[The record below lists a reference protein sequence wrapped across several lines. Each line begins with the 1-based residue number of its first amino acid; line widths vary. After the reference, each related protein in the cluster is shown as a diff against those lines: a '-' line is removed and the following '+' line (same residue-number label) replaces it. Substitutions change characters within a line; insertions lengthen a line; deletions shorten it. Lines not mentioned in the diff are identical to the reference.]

1 MTPQKRKQG
10 KTQSGKRKAVK
21 INQMKDADVPVD
33 ELFDRAGMDLIQ
45 KTSNIAYSCSKMP
58 KSGWMATEWCSMLP

>member
-21 INQMKDADVPVD
+21 TNQTKNVDVLVD
-33 ELFDRAGMDLIQ
+33 ELFDRAGMDLIK
-45 KTSNIAYSCSKMP
+45 KTFDIAYSCSKMP
-58 KSGWMATEWCSMLP
+58 KSTWMAMEWCSMLH

>member
-21 INQMKDADVPVD
+21 TSQTKDVLVD
-33 ELFDRAGMDLIQ
+33 ELFDRAGMDLSQ
-45 KTSNIAYSCSKMP
+45 KTSNIAYSSSKMQ
-58 KSGWMATEWCSMLP
+58 KSTWMATEWCSMLR